1 MIRDATC
8 YHFLTAV
15 NETLSLHL
23 PTQSEPVGPSS
34 AWLLSGSFRPRRY
47 KPGNIGN
54 WSGHLPFARDLI
66 VAVRPSLLVE
76 LGTHW
81 GESYFGFC
89 QTIAENNIPCVAYA
103 VDTWT
108 GEEQS
113 GFYDETV
120 YNDVVSY
127 NEANYKDFSYLI
139 KSLFDNALP
148 QFADESIDIL
158 HIDGLHTFD
167 AVSHDFYSWLPKV
180 KPGGIVL
187 LHDIAGRHADFGVW
201 KLWDELKTKGA
212 AFEFHHSWGL
222 GVFEKPGSGS
232 SKLRPRFL
240 ETLLNSDTTQQ
251 EHIRRFYSL
260 AAVQLEWKNA
270 RENPTLR
277 LRNRDHAIQV
287 FRPLPGGY
295 IEEESQKIAIGAN
308 EWQRVTFAL
317 PFGLMNGSLRID
329 LSDCPAIIDIRGLT
343 IRSAFDN
350 QILWNSSGSDLTAV
364 TAGGT
369 LAHLDLELGN
379 GACRFFSYGS
389 DPQLYL
395 PTLDSPIFDQPV
407 SLEIWLRLQTELGD
421 LLPVLRRSTD
431 SAAQRVEKD
440 QALSQYADLTAQAN
454 ALRAE
459 HNRLVAERDQ
469 ASNQCAELMAQVD
482 GLRTERNQL
491 IKEVD
496 KKQTQLYLLG
506 DCNATCAQLERMHS
520 ELERTHSELE
530 KNHKE
535 LATEY
540 SRSCEERNRL
550 QSTLSDVLRSRSW
563 QLTKPLRR
571 AMRLLKGA

>member
-1 MIRDATC
+1 M
-8 YHFLTAV
+8 
-15 NETLSLHL
+15 E
-23 PTQSEPVGPSS
+23 PSS

-47 KPGNIGN
+47 RPGNIGN

-89 QTIAENNIPCVAYA
+89 QAIAENNIPCVAYA

-158 HIDGLHTFD
+158 HIDGLHTFE

-187 LHDIAGRHADFGVW
+187 LHDIAARHADFGVW

-212 AFEFHHSWGL
+212 TFDFHQSWGL
-222 GVFEKPGSGS
+222 GIFEKPGSS
-232 SKLRPRFL
+232 RLRPPFL
-240 ETLLNSDTTQQ
+240 EALLAGDTAQQ

-260 AAVQLEWKNA
+260 AAVQLEWKNG
-270 RENPTLR
+270 RENPAPR
-277 LRNRDHAIQV
+277 LRNLDHAIQV

-295 IEEESQKIAIGAN
+295 LEEESQKVAIGAN
-308 EWQRVTFAL
+308 EWQRVTVEL
-317 PFGLMNGSLRID
+317 PLGLMNGSLRID
-329 LSDCPAIIDIRGLT
+329 LSDCPAIIDIRGVT

-350 QILWNSSGSDLTAV
+350 QILWNSGGSDLTAV

-369 LAHLDLELGN
+369 LAHLDLDLGN

-395 PTLDSPIFDQPV
+395 PVLDSPIFDQPV

-421 LLPVLRRSTD
+421 LVPVLQRSAY
-431 SAAQRVEKD
+431 SAAQRAEKD
-440 QALSQYADLTAQAN
+440 QALSQYADLTAQAD
-454 ALRAE
+454 ASRAE
-459 HNRLVAERDQ
+459 HNRLAAERDQ
-469 ASNQCAELMAQVD
+469 ASNQCAELMAEVD
-482 GLRTERNQL
+482 ALRTERNQL
-491 IKEVD
+491 LKEVD

-506 DCNATCAQLERMHS
+506 DYNATYAQ
-520 ELERTHSELE
+520 LERTHSELE
-530 KNHKE
+530 RTYSELEKNHNE
-535 LATEY
+535 LAMEY
-540 SRSCEERNRL
+540 SRSCEERKGL
-550 QSTLSDVLRSRSW
+550 QSTLSNVLSSHSW
-563 QLTKPLRR
+563 RLTEPLRR
-571 AMRLLKGA
+571 AIRLLKST